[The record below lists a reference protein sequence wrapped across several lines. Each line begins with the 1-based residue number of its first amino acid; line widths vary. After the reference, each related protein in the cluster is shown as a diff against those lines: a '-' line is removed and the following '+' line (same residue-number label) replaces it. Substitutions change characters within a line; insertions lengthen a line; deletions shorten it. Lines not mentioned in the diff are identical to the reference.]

1 MPQGQGQQA
10 ARARERGG
18 EGEREGEAME
28 ERERK
33 SIYRGR
39 RGRQERVVGGS
50 GSADYSSI
58 FLIWNYTII
67 DWGVNGL
74 RDCGNY
80 CIWYC

>member
-18 EGEREGEAME
+18 EGERE
-28 ERERK
+28 RERQWK
-33 SIYRGR
+33 REKGR
-39 RGRQERVVGGS
+39 RGRQGKVVGGS

-58 FLIWNYTII
+58 FLIWNYTSI

-74 RDCGNY
+74 RDYGNY